1 MQNPWPNF
9 IKCKLHSICRTVSF
23 NFTDETTINA
33 LHCSLKISYYLEKI
47 IAFQM
52 LLKSLHTCSIFYST
66 TCKGIPFFLY
76 IEMSVSGFKIV
87 LSWVSLYLRN
97 SVFYYF
103 DFYVL
108 CTVASK
114 MKKKKTPTEF
124 IAA

>member
-1 MQNPWPNF
+1 
-9 IKCKLHSICRTVSF
+9 
-23 NFTDETTINA
+23 
-33 LHCSLKISYYLEKI
+33 
-47 IAFQM
+47 
-52 LLKSLHTCSIFYST
+52 
-66 TCKGIPFFLY
+66 
-76 IEMSVSGFKIV
+76 MSVSGFKIV

-124 IAA
+124 KSDFPCMCLFPKS

>member
-1 MQNPWPNF
+1 
-9 IKCKLHSICRTVSF
+9 
-23 NFTDETTINA
+23 
-33 LHCSLKISYYLEKI
+33 
-47 IAFQM
+47 
-52 LLKSLHTCSIFYST
+52 
-66 TCKGIPFFLY
+66 
-76 IEMSVSGFKIV
+76 MSVSGFKIV

-114 MKKKKTPTEF
+114 MKKKTPTEF